1 MAITDV
7 KRLTERDGEWL
18 LSSDGFD
25 RSYNYVFLVSTD
37 DINDGPATVINSLPF
52 TLGAPYIGEAITE
65 GDLGAQLNK
74 IRLSHVNKNPKLWRV
89 EIGFASLQGTVG
101 SSFDPEEVEK
111 RDPTDRE
118 PRVGVRFEKMQR
130 VTTADVTTDNQLD
143 SSAPAVNTKGQAF
156 NPPPTYERTVPVI
169 WAHEDSAS
177 FSFDEACETQD
188 LINSEPFLGCPA
200 RTLLLNIVS
209 VEERFENAQRLWRK
223 HYELR
228 HNPLTWDNRVLN
240 HGVVDDGQGVFREAL
255 LSSDSTVLSATQTS
269 LVVYLTFRPYK
280 AVDFATSSLVPT
292 IIELLPSLPLS

>member
-25 RSYNYVFLVSTD
+25 RSYNYVFLVQTN
-37 DINDGPATVINSLPF
+37 DINDGPATVIQSLPF
-52 TLGAPYIGEAITE
+52 TLGAPYIGESITE

-89 EIGFASLQGTVG
+89 EIGFASLQGN
-101 SSFDPEEVEK
+101 DPEEVEK
-111 RDPTDRE
+111 PDPTDRE
-118 PRVGVRFEKMQR
+118 PKVGVRFEKIQR
-130 VTTADVTTDNQLD
+130 VTTADITTDNEFD
-143 SSAPAVNTKGQAF
+143 PSAPAVNTKGQAF

-169 WAHEDSAS
+169 WAYEDSAS

-188 LINSEPFLGCPA
+188 LINSEAFLGCPE
-200 RTLLLNIVS
+200 RTLLLNIVN

-269 LVVYLTFRPYK
+269 LVVYLTFRPYM
-280 AVDFATSSLVPT
+280 AVDFSSSPLVPT
-292 IIELLPSLPLS
+292 VIQILPSLPLS